1 MEDVKEWLAKV
12 YAPLIHELKI
22 EYIEEPIDREAK
34 SKLYGLIGQDDLH
47 PVYNT
52 LQMGDGIHNKF
63 IVQCTINGEELGR
76 GTANNLKEAGLR
88 AAMAGLNNNE
98 VLKNTLW
105 HANKLKNQ
113 LNYNDSKEKM
123 PKEGGRRKI
132 RTRKE

>member
-1 MEDVKEWLAKV
+1 M
-12 YAPLIHELKI
+12 I
-22 EYIEEPIDREAK
+22 EAK

-98 VLKNTLW
+98 VLKKYFV
-105 HANKLKNQ
+105 ARQQIENQ
-113 LNYNDSKEKM
+113 LNYNDSKEKCQ
-123 PKEGGRRKI
+123 KRSQKD
-132 RTRKE
+132 